1 MKEMEQVEDDFAF
14 ARLVE
19 AIENQIADGHP
30 REAGLVM
37 MALTAKGESHD
48 AVLEKMADVLAEHVG
63 ISAEKNE
70 AFDVNAYAAAL
81 LQLAQAG

>member
-1 MKEMEQVEDDFAF
+1 MKELEQAEDDFAF

-37 MALTAKGESHD
+37 MALTAKGEEHD
-48 AVLEKMADVLAEHVG
+48 AVLEKMADVLAEHVA

-70 AFDVNAYAAAL
+70 AFDVNAYAAGLLAL
-81 LQLAQAG
+81 TEN

>member
-1 MKEMEQVEDDFAF
+1 MKELEQAEDDFAF

-37 MALTAKGESHD
+37 MTLTARGEDHD
-48 AVLEKMADVLAEHVG
+48 AVLEKMADVLAEQVAA
-63 ISAEKNE
+63 SAEKNE
-70 AFDVNAYAAAL
+70 AFDLNAYASGL
-81 LQLAQAG
+81 LKLAE